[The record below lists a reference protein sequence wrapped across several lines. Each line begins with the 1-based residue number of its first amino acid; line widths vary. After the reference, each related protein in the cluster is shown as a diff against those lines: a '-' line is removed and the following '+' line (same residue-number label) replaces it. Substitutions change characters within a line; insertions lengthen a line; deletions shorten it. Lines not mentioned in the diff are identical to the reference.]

1 MRRRVLNGSLAVVT
15 FTVLA
20 AVSSWPA
27 RAVTTEVAVAGALVR
42 VDFDRAAFADG
53 GVELLAWVRR
63 SAQIVARY
71 YGRFPEHPLDL
82 RVIAESGDGVQGG
95 TTYANPAAFMRLRLG
110 RDVTP
115 AQLRADWVLVHEM
128 THLALPD
135 TGEEHAWLS
144 EGIATYVEGVARVQA
159 GNRDEADVWREE
171 LRAMPR
177 GLPQAN
183 DRGMDHTHTW
193 GRTYWGGAMFCL
205 LADVEIHKRSAN
217 RFGLQDALREILA
230 RSGGL
235 AADWPIGKVLRTG
248 DAATGTTAL
257 EDLYARMKDTPVSP
271 DLPAV
276 WRSLGVEPA
285 GATVRLDDA
294 APLASIRQAIMRP
307 R

>member
-110 RDVTP
+110 RAVTP

>member
-1 MRRRVLNGSLAVVT
+1 MRRRLITGTVAGVMLA
-15 FTVLA
+15 LA
-20 AVSSWPA
+20 ALGSPPA
-27 RAVTTEVAVAGALVR
+27 PAATTQVAVASALVR
-42 VDFDRAAFADG
+42 VDFDRAAFAYG
-53 GVELLAWVRR
+53 GVELVAWARR
-63 SAQIVARY
+63 SAQIVASY
-71 YGRFPEHPLDL
+71 YGRFPETPLDL
-82 RVIAESGDGVQGG
+82 RVVAVSGDGVQGG
-95 TTYANPAAFMRLRLG
+95 TTYANPGAFMRLRLG

-159 GNRDEADVWREE
+159 GNRDEADVWREA

-217 RFGLQDALREILA
+217 RFGLQEALRAILA
-230 RSGGL
+230 QSGGL
-235 AADWPIGKVLRTG
+235 AAAWPIGKVLRTG

-257 EDLYARMKDTPVSP
+257 EDLYAQLKDTPVSP
-271 DLPAV
+271 DLPAL
-276 WRSLGVEPA
+276 WKSLGVEPA
-285 GATVRLDDA
+285 GATVTLDDA
-294 APLASIRQAIMRP
+294 APLAPIRQAIMR
-307 R
+307 RR

>member
-271 DLPAV
+271 DLPAL